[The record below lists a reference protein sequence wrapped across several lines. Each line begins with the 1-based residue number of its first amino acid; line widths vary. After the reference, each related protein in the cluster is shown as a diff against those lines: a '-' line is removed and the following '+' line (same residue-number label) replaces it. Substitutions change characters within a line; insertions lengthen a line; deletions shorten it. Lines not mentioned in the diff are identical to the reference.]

1 MAELL
6 GKLRGAYKTW
16 RKQRKEKQQKVSDRQ
31 KCIGASEQLDKDNAQ
46 VTNIEETDA
55 SDNKD
60 NSSAD
65 VKSTIDSPNSAVC
78 DREENENVS
87 ETPIEVICEYANDAD
102 IDIYRAQGLTEA
114 ELRTI
119 ICSLA
124 EKILRE
130 FPSYYDFCIIA
141 DEEDYDSADELK
153 HYLCRT
159 FDLTGCMVHDGFY
172 RAGADIFSCF
182 EFMMS
187 RSSKVLFYLTDNF
200 NASQFYRRIQSGAV
214 FQSLMSSVQ
223 AHREKCVPIFP
234 NGIPNYIPLPLS
246 GIAGLHPKSKV
257 ALRQSINTTYTLPL
271 REKRKCLD
279 RMNDEERR
287 LAFREQMRL
296 CVCDYVQNKKLKN
309 STSEQ
314 QQIDTQPSSV
324 GVVQTSTNILP
335 DLSSKV
341 MIGDDQPTG
350 DTIANTLASLPMD
363 DEARTCIM
371 QVVSQSNPLPAS
383 NVNVTSSSAVH
394 VGNKV
399 TVNLT
404 INPPVPYSA
413 DTTGDTIMSGS
424 DSDSFSESEE
434 V

>member
-6 GKLRGAYKTW
+6 GKLRSAWKTW
-16 RKQRKEKQQKVSDRQ
+16 RKQRKGRQERVSDPQ
-31 KCIGASEQLDKDNAQ
+31 KLIGVTEQSDKEHIHAAS
-46 VTNIEETDA
+46 IEDTDA
-55 SDNKD
+55 CANKD
-60 NSSAD
+60 NSSAN
-65 VKSTIDSPNSAVC
+65 VKSTVDSPNSGKVC
-78 DREENENVS
+78 SHEENKNVN

-102 IDIYRAQGLTEA
+102 IDIYRAEGLTDN

-124 EKILRE
+124 EKICRE

-279 RMNDEERR
+279 RLNDDERR
-287 LAFREQMRL
+287 LAFREQLRL
-296 CVCDYVQNKKLKN
+296 SVSDFIQKKELQN
-309 STSEQ
+309 STSETH
-314 QQIDTQPSSV
+314 QIENAHSAIDV
-324 GVVQTSTNILP
+324 HTSTSILP
-335 DLSSKV
+335 EVSSNV
-341 MIGDDQPTG
+341 NSGNEQPTG
-350 DTIANTLASLPMD
+350 DTIADTLASLPMD

-371 QVVSQSNPLPAS
+371 QVVSQSSPLPAT
-383 NVNVTSSSAVH
+383 NVSITSSSGVH

-404 INPPVPYSA
+404 INPPVSYSGG
-413 DTTGDTIMSGS
+413 TTGDAIMNDS
-424 DSDSFSESEE
+424 DSDSFSESE
-434 V
+434 